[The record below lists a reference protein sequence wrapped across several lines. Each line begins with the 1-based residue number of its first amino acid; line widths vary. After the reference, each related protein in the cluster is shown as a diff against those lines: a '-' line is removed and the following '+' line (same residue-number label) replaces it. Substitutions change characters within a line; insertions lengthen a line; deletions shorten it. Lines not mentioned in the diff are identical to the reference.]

1 MRAPSGAEE
10 QRMPERIAVTGAQ
23 GFTGRHLVAQ
33 LLERLPGAEVL
44 GIGRSPDDREHLG
57 HAIHVGAATARAP
70 LWPSARAALAGPRY
84 RYRSLDLLDRPA
96 LTRLLGE
103 FAPTSIIHLAAALRD
118 EPLDRL
124 LASNVGASVSL
135 LEAVVGAG
143 LGDCKLV
150 LGSTGGVYGAVP
162 PSALPLR
169 EELRGAPADFYS
181 LSKQAGEDAT
191 RLVAAQHGLSV
202 VWARIFNLVGPGQEE
217 RHFFGRVATQ
227 LAAIRNRLRPP
238 EIEVGALEP
247 TRDFV
252 DVRDAADALWLL
264 AARGEPGQ
272 AYNVASG
279 RETRIGDA
287 LALLLEVAELAGRVE
302 VRRVPGRPGDVPRH
316 VADIE
321 RLRRLGFEPRV
332 ELRQSARD
340 VLDYY
345 TAAVGAAAAR
355 PPSRAPRLVVTAAER
370 IDYTVEVA
378 EGLLGELPARLRAE
392 FPGRRVALVTDAR
405 VWDLHGRDL
414 LERMR
419 GAGLAAAALCIPEGE
434 RSKTPA
440 RYLALIEEL
449 HATRFDRRALLVN
462 LGGGLVT
469 DVGGFVA
476 ATYMRGVD
484 YVNVPTTLLAQHD
497 SAIGGK
503 VAVNAPWGTKNF
515 LGAFHHPRAVYCD
528 PRALATLSPRDLSS
542 GVAEAIKVALTGEPA
557 LWHLLEDRVSA
568 VRAREPGVLGDLV
581 RLAAARKAALLAPDP
596 YEVDLRRALNLGHT
610 LGHAIEAELGGDE
623 ILHGEAVAFGIAV
636 AAAIG
641 LGRGVCA
648 RLDALRIFALLAA
661 YDLPPPVPRRC
672 LAGALRRLDDIRLVR
687 GNRLHYVIPTGIDGV
702 TIAPEV
708 DDGEIERALALLASD
723 PARAWFAEQP

>member
-1 MRAPSGAEE
+1 ML
-10 QRMPERIAVTGAQ
+10 ERIAVTGAQ
-23 GFTGRHLVAQ
+23 GFTGRHLVEQ

-57 HAIHVGAATARAP
+57 HAIHAGATTARAP
-70 LWPSARAALAGPRY
+70 LWPSARAALVGPRY
-84 RYRSLDLLDRPA
+84 RYRSVDLLDRPA

-103 FAPTSIIHLAAALRD
+103 FAPTCIIHLAAALRD

-124 LASNVGASVSL
+124 LASNVGAAASL

-143 LGDCKLV
+143 LRDCKLV
-150 LGSTGGVYGAVP
+150 LGSTGGVYGAAP

-169 EELRGAPADFYS
+169 EELRGAPADLYS

-191 RLVAAQHGLSV
+191 RLIAAQHGLPV

-217 RHFFGRVATQ
+217 RHFFGRVASQ
-227 LAAIRNRLRPP
+227 LAAIRAGLRPP

-252 DVRDAADALWLL
+252 DVRDAAFALWLL
-264 AARGEPGQ
+264 AARGEPGR

-287 LALLLEVAELAGRVE
+287 LALLLEVAELADRVE
-302 VRRVPGRPGDVPRH
+302 VRRIPGRPGDVPRH
-316 VADIE
+316 VADVG
-321 RLRRLGFEPRV
+321 RLRRLGFEPRI

-345 TAAVGAAAAR
+345 TSAVGGAAALPPAR
-355 PPSRAPRLVVTAAER
+355 AARLVVSAAER
-370 IDYTVEVA
+370 IEYPVEVA
-378 EGLLGELPARLRAE
+378 EGLLGELPARLRAD
-392 FPGRRVALVTDAR
+392 FPGRRIALVTDTR
-405 VWDLHGRDL
+405 VWELYGRDL
-414 LERMR
+414 LEGLR
-419 GAGLAAAALCIPEGE
+419 GAGLAADALRIPEGE

-440 RYLALIEEL
+440 RYLTLVEEL
-449 HATRFDRRALLVN
+449 HAIRFDRRALLVN

-476 ATYMRGVD
+476 ATTMRGVD

-528 PRALATLSPRDLSS
+528 PRVLATLSPRDLSA
-542 GVAEAIKVALTGEPA
+542 GVAEAIKIALTGEAA
-557 LWHLLEDRVSA
+557 LWHLLEGEVAA

-581 RLAAARKAALLAPDP
+581 RLAATRKAALLAPDP

-610 LGHAIEAELGGDE
+610 LGHAIEAELGGE
-623 ILHGEAVAFGIAV
+623 ALLHGEAVAFGIAV
-636 AAAIG
+636 ATAIG

-648 RLDALRIFALLAA
+648 RVDARRILALLTA

-687 GNRLHYVIPTGIDGV
+687 GNRLHYVIPTGIGGV
-702 TIAPEV
+702 MIAPEV
-708 DDGEIERALALLASD
+708 DDGEIERGLALLASD
-723 PARAWFAEQP
+723 PARAWLSEEP